1 VDEFLKTL
9 SEMDRAAQVKLDY
22 DKTLALLVALKT
34 GAVQLEDV
42 TLTDGGWSVTATTEP
57 TDEAPESEQ

>member
-22 DKTLALLVALKT
+22 DKTLALLVALKS
-34 GAVQLEDV
+34 GAVALDQV
-42 TLTDGGWSVTATTEP
+42 TLIDGGWSVTAVPQAELS
-57 TDEAPESEQ
+57 DEADE